1 MGMSFVAVTSEIAD
15 ASDVSVIVGLA
26 TRM

>member
-1 MGMSFVAVTSEIAD
+1 MSFVAVTSEIAD

>member
-1 MGMSFVAVTSEIAD
+1 MSFVAVTSEIAD

-26 TRM
+26 TKV

>member
-1 MGMSFVAVTSEIAD
+1 MSFVAVALEVAD